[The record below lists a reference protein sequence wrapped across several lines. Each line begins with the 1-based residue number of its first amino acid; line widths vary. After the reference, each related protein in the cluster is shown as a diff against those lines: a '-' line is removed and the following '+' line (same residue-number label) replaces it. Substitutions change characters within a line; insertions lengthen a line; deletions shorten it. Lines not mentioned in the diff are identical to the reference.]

1 MTETNGDVAKTEV
14 ANGAGPPPGRGLAGF
29 VSSSMRSIQSA
40 SSALMVNVFQKPS
53 IAFNAPFALTAKD
66 LGELSNE
73 RTHYALGRVLDKAS
87 KNMPPATPTEEQGEL
102 EMTCVEIQKL
112 VKRLGTEE
120 GQIDDKTLK
129 SDGHA
134 QDMELAANALATVI
148 LRSKPEEGI
157 TNDVANLEFRKEAF
171 GTNAVAPKKLDSF
184 LSLCWS
190 AVQDFVLIMLIVL
203 GIIGKLPRQYFLPPP
218 SPPHTTPNYS
228 WLQFHVCM
236 NNDAT

>member
-1 MTETNGDVAKTEV
+1 MAETNGDVAKTEV
-14 ANGAGPPPGRGLAGF
+14 ANGAGPPPGRGLSGF

-40 SSALMVNVFQKPS
+40 SSALMIYVFQKPNL
-53 IAFNAPFALTAKD
+53 AFNAPFALTAKE
-66 LGELSNE
+66 LGALSNE

-87 KNMPPATPTEEQGEL
+87 KNMPPATPAEQGEL
-102 EMTCVEIQKL
+102 ETTCVEMQKL

-134 QDMELAANALATVI
+134 QDMEMAANALATVI

-171 GTNAVAPKKLDSF
+171 GTNAVAPKILDSF

-190 AVQDFVLIMLIVL
+190 AVQDFVMIMLIVL
-203 GIIGKLPRQYFLPPP
+203 GIIGKLPRQYFLFPFPPP
-218 SPPHTTPNYS
+218 PN
-228 WLQFHVCM
+228 
-236 NNDAT
+236 

>member
-1 MTETNGDVAKTEV
+1 MAETNNGDVSKIEV
-14 ANGAGPPPGRGLAGF
+14 ANGATGPPPGRGLAGF

-40 SSALMVNVFQKPS
+40 SSALMDTLYVFQKPS
-53 IAFNAPFALTAKD
+53 VAFNAPFALTAKE

-87 KNMPPATPTEEQGEL
+87 KNMPAEQGG
-102 EMTCVEIQKL
+102 TVEIQKL
-112 VKRLGTEE
+112 VQRLGTEE
-120 GQIDDKTLK
+120 GQIDDKILK

-148 LRSKPEEGI
+148 LRSKPEDGI

-171 GTNAVAPKKLDSF
+171 GTNAVPPKKLDSF

-203 GIIGKLPRQYFLPPP
+203 GIIGKFTPTIFP
-218 SPPHTTPNYS
+218 SSPFPPHLIIHGYN
-228 WLQFHVCM
+228 FIVCM

>member
-1 MTETNGDVAKTEV
+1 MAETNGDLSKIEV

-40 SSALMVNVFQKPS
+40 ASSVLMNVFQKPS
-53 IAFNAPFALTAKD
+53 VAFNAPFALTAKE

-87 KNMPPATPTEEQGEL
+87 KNMPPTTPAEQGEFC
-102 EMTCVEIQKL
+102 TVEIQKL

-129 SDGHA
+129 SE
-134 QDMELAANALATVI
+134 DMELAANALATVI
-148 LRSKPEEGI
+148 LRSKPEDGI

-171 GTNAVAPKKLDSF
+171 GTNAVPPKKLDSF

-203 GIIGKLPRQYFLPPP
+203 GIIGKFTPTIFP
-218 SPPHTTPNYS
+218 SSPHPPNYS
-228 WLQFHVCM
+228 WLMVTISLFV
-236 NNDAT
+236 

>member
-1 MTETNGDVAKTEV
+1 MAETNGDVAKTEV
-14 ANGAGPPPGRGLAGF
+14 ENGAGPPPGRGLAGF

-40 SSALMVNVFQKPS
+40 SSALINVLFQKPS
-53 IAFNAPFALTAKD
+53 LAWNAPFALTAKE
-66 LGELSNE
+66 LGELSSE

-87 KNMPPATPTEEQGEL
+87 KNMPPTTPAEQGEFC
-102 EMTCVEIQKL
+102 TVEIQKL
-112 VKRLGTEE
+112 VNRIGTEE

-171 GTNAVAPKKLDSF
+171 GTNAVPPKKLDSF

-203 GIIGKLPRQYFLPPP
+203 GIIGKFLSSLGLRHYFIPPP
-218 SPPHTTPNYS
+218 SPPPTNYS
-228 WLQFHVCM
+228 WLQFHCLYE
-236 NNDAT
+236 